1 MEGFLETFLE
11 WLSANVQKAGPFAAL
26 LCLAWGISQYRRAEQ
41 ERKERVA
48 LQVLLY
54 GTGKKDDPLG
64 IIERAV
70 KGLNDS
76 THAIQSM
83 TDVVRPLVNAVIEKA
98 VGK

>member
-1 MEGFLETFLE
+1 MEAFFETFLN
-11 WLSANVQKAGPFAAL
+11 WLSGNIQKAGPFAAL
-26 LCLAWGISQYRRAEQ
+26 IAIFWGVSQYRRAEL
-41 ERKERVA
+41 ERKERLA

-54 GTGKKDDPLG
+54 GTGKKDDPAG
-64 IIERAV
+64 MIERTV

>member
-1 MEGFLETFLE
+1 M
-11 WLSANVQKAGPFAAL
+11 SVQKAGPFAAL
-26 LCLAWGISQYRRAEQ
+26 LALTWGVSQYRRAEL

-54 GTGKKDDPLG
+54 GTGKKDDPHGL
-64 IIERAV
+64 IERTV

-98 VGK
+98 IGK